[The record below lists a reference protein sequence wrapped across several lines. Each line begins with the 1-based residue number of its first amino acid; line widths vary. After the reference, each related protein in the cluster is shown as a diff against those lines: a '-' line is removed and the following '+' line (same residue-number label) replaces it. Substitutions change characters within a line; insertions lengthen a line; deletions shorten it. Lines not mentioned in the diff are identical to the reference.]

1 MAKRPAEVPSSG
13 SAGSAKAKATPRYLR
28 FDETES
34 KISKES
40 LVCWG
45 ISMLVAVE
53 SLSI

>member
-1 MAKRPAEVPSSG
+1 MAKRPAEDPSS
-13 SAGSAKAKATPRYLR
+13 GSAKAKAAPRYLR

-53 SLSI
+53 ALSI